1 MSKSKLTL
9 KNQLVYDFFRKHLD
23 EDMSDVKSVFQ
34 NNSDEL
40 ARRYGITTYA
50 TFNMHVRKCREWES
64 ETGNKVTV
72 IRLDNRGVVDNENN
86 T

>member
-1 MSKSKLTL
+1 MAVKLTL

-23 EDMSDVKSVFQ
+23 EDMHDVKTVFMA
-34 NNSDEL
+34 NRTEL

-50 TFNMHVRKCREWES
+50 TFNMHVRKCRNWES

-72 IRLDNRGVVDNENN
+72 IRMDNRGVSDDENN